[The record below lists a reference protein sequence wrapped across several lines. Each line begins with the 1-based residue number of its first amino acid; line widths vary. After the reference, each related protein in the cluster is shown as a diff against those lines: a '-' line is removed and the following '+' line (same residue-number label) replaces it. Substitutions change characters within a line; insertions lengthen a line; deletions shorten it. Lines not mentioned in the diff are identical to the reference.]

1 MASRSTVK
9 DRDEKIIEFC
19 AGGATMAEVA
29 KHVGMNPSSL
39 GNHMARLQ
47 MEKRIEKVP
56 PPKRQFGKGG
66 VTAIFIKPGTELTH
80 APVSIAAA
88 AVETG
93 PVYNWDFVHV
103 MHKCLNLGAI

>member
-1 MASRSTVK
+1 MTTKSKVA
-9 DRDEKIIEFC
+9 DRDERIVEFC

-29 KHVGMNPSSL
+29 KHVGMNASSL

-47 MEKRIEKVP
+47 MEGRLEKVP

-80 APVSIAAA
+80 PPVNMIHEEKEEPAM
-88 AVETG
+88 
-93 PVYNWDFVHV
+93 NWDFIHV
-103 MHKCLNLGAI
+103 MHRILVLEAQ